1 MPLFL
6 VQTIQRD
13 SVISFPMLGGLE
25 LNPPAFFTVFGFR
38 IYFYGVLIALGF
50 VLAMLYC
57 SRHAPRL
64 GIKPDDFFD
73 LMLWLI
79 PIVIVGARAY
89 YVLFRLDYYL
99 ANPGEII
106 AVRDGGLAIYG
117 GVIAGVLVIWLF
129 CRHKKI
135 SLPAMMDLAV
145 QGLLIG
151 QIIGR
156 WGNFMNREAFGAET
170 EIFCRM
176 GLTPPGGETVY
187 VHPTFL
193 YESLWNL
200 AGLIFLIVFVHRGKR
215 KYDGQCALIYFFW
228 YGLGRAW
235 IEGLRTDSLYIGN
248 TGLRVSQLL
257 SIVLC
262 LLALA
267 ALIILGRRPHD
278 AAKLF
283 VNRNLQKNEE
293 DKTEGESEHG
303 QL

>member
-6 VQTIQRD
+6 IETIQRD
-13 SVISFPMLGGLE
+13 AVISFPMLGGLQ
-25 LNPPAFFTVFGFR
+25 LNPPASFSVFGFR

-50 VLAMLYC
+50 VLGMLYC
-57 SRHAPRL
+57 SRNAPRF
-64 GIKPDDFFD
+64 GILPDDFFD
-73 LMLWLI
+73 MMLWLI

-99 ANPGEII
+99 AHPGEIL

-129 CRHKKI
+129 CRKKKI
-135 SLPAMMDLAV
+135 SIPAMLDLTIH
-145 QGLLIG
+145 GLLIG

-156 WGNFMNREAFGAET
+156 WGNFMNREAFGAQT
-170 EIFCRM
+170 GIFCRM
-176 GLTPPGGETVY
+176 GLTQPGGATIY

-200 AGLIFLIVFVHRGKR
+200 AGLIFLIVFVRRGKR

-235 IEGLRTDSLYIGN
+235 IEGLRADSLYIGG

-257 SIVLC
+257 SIALC
-262 LLALA
+262 LVSLTL
-267 ALIILGRRPHD
+267 LVVLGRRRHE
-278 AAKLF
+278 AQELF
-283 VNRNLQKNEE
+283 VNRKLQEKEE
-293 DKTEGESEHG
+293 ENHEEE
-303 QL
+303 

>member
-6 VQTIQRD
+6 IENMQRD
-13 SVISFPMLGGLE
+13 AVISFPMLGGLT
-25 LNPPAFFTVFGFR
+25 LDPPASFTVFGFS

-50 VLAMLYC
+50 LLAMLYC
-57 SRHAPRL
+57 SRQAPRF
-64 GIKPDDFFD
+64 GIRPDDFFD
-73 LMLWLI
+73 MMLWLI
-79 PIVIVGARAY
+79 PIVIVGARLY

-99 ANPGEII
+99 ANPAEII
-106 AVRDGGLAIYG
+106 ALRDGGLAIYG
-117 GVIAGVLVIWLF
+117 GVIAGAAVLWLF
-129 CRHKKI
+129 CRKKGI
-135 SLPAMMDLAV
+135 SLPAMLDLAV
-145 QGLLIG
+145 YGLLIG

-200 AGLIFLIVFVHRGKR
+200 AGLIFLIVLARRGGR
-215 KYDGQCALIYFFW
+215 RYDGQCALIYFFW

-262 LLALA
+262 LAALAL
-267 ALIILGRRPHD
+267 LIVNARRSHSPRE
-278 AAKLF
+278 LF
-283 VNRNLQKNEE
+283 VNRNLEKSDKE
-293 DKTEGESEHG
+293 DN
-303 QL
+303 

>member
-57 SRHAPRL
+57 SRYAPRL

-99 ANPGEII
+99 ANPGEIL

-117 GVIAGVLVIWLF
+117 GVIAGVVVIWLV

-228 YGLGRAW
+228 YGLGRTW

-262 LLALA
+262 LLSLA